1 MHPRN
6 KQLQKAL
13 QNCKSLRP
21 SPLGRAEVTVFLN
34 VYSPFDV
41 VNICQQKQCFQF
53 AICLYTGRL
62 LWGLYGFC
70 VPSHLQTF
78 GRLFTWLLILIM
90 TSLFTNDISKVRLK
104 AFLAQVLYSILL
116 CRLAYQGEQWVN
128 PCLLIHAFHQPPV
141 PVWAGSCCS
150 SGCF

>member
-1 MHPRN
+1 MRPRN

-13 QNCKSLRP
+13 QNCKSLWP
-21 SPLGRAEVTVFLN
+21 SPLGRAEVTVLLN
-34 VYSPFDV
+34 VYSPFDI
-41 VNICQQKQCFQF
+41 VNICQQKQCFQL
-53 AICLYTGRL
+53 AICL
-62 LWGLYGFC
+62 LYGFC

-116 CRLAYQGEQWVN
+116 RRLAYQGGQWVN